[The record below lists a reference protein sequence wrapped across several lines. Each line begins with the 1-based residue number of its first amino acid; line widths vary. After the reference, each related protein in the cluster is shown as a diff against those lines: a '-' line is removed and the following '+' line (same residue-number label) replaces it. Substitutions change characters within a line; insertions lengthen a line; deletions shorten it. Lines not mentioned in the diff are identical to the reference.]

1 MDDSIGEMGLKLLS
15 KTVTFDRYLVSVESV
30 DIPLGFNITENQK
43 VILWQ
48 LYFPDGEYKHGAS
61 SSGRKNFYINY
72 AGINELYDDK
82 PVGSGGTSKISYTI
96 NFRSNDTERKDANFN
111 IVKLTKSNNYTLDLR
126 NYSATISVLVRM

>member
-30 DIPLGFNITENQK
+30 DILLGFNITENQK

-72 AGINELYDDK
+72 AGINELEDDE

-111 IVKLTKSNNYTLDLR
+111 VVKLTKSNNYTLDLR
-126 NYSATISVLVRM
+126 NYSATISVLVRI